1 MKIKSIAAIC
11 KKSKVIHLYTKREE
25 YSVTQYIGDACAAY
39 PLDGVPELDAQSA
52 MTIFDIPEKQRVD
65 WFVTEEDLPEGINF
79 GDTDFSEKM
88 LEPEKIQLVLSGK
101 VLKVLRSSHGVIL
114 IDSKYIAPVMDMAE
128 VMEFYER
135 ATPSGQRYVAIK
147 AGLLLKAV
155 VFPVTVGTI
164 AEDLQ
169 RIAEGIHTGMEYEKM
184 RASGIR
190 PQEEEMQIILS
201 MDPETGE
208 VLSGAGEE

>member
-1 MKIKSIAAIC
+1 MI
-11 KKSKVIHLYTKREE
+11 R
-25 YSVTQYIGDACAAY
+25 
-39 PLDGVPELDAQSA
+39 
-52 MTIFDIPEKQRVD
+52 
-65 WFVTEEDLPEGINF
+65 
-79 GDTDFSEKM
+79 
-88 LEPEKIQLVLSGK
+88 
-101 VLKVLRSSHGVIL
+101 
-114 IDSKYIAPVMDMAE
+114 IDSKYIAPVMDTAE

-147 AGLLLKAV
+147 AGLLLQAV

-184 RASGIR
+184 RASVIR